1 MLMLELTS
9 VKSQNPLM
17 TNDHKYTIFN
27 HNCVNHNFAYIQLQQ
42 NHQGVLSS
50 LISLKQSIPKDT
62 RYNHRQCIILK
73 TTPILNSSNTFC
85 MACVNDF
92 WC

>member
-17 TNDHKYTIFN
+17 TTSIPHSIITL
-27 HNCVNHNFAYIQLQQ
+27 HFAYIQLQQ

-62 RYNHRQCIILK
+62 RYNHGQCIISK
-73 TTPILNSSNTFC
+73 IPQYLNTN
-85 MACVNDF
+85 A
-92 WC
+92 